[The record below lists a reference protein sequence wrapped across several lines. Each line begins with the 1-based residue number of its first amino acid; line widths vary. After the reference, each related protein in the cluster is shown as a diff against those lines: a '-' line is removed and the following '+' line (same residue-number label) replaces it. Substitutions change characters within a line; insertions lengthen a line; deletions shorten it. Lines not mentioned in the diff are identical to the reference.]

1 MIQSISGSVTIPLRV
16 MIFIDAGYFM
26 DHWLE
31 KECKIPKMQYNFRQF
46 SIRIANNG
54 FTELKQ
60 PRLIRTYYYDGLP
73 DLNYTDELTKR
84 KKFHDRINRLFG
96 DFEVRTARLVK
107 NNHHW
112 EQKGVD
118 TIIALDMV
126 EKAVSNQYDVAI
138 LVSGDLDHLPAVKSV
153 KNLGKH
159 VYGVYYEASYSEP
172 LINEFDLG
180 YQLEKIHDGEEL
192 KMDENTKEVT
202 QT

>member
-1 MIQSISGSVTIPLRV
+1 
-16 MIFIDAGYFM
+16 MIFIDAGYFT

-31 KECKIPKMQYNFRQF
+31 NECKIPKTQYNFRQF
-46 SIRIANNG
+46 SIRIANDG
-54 FTELKQ
+54 FSELKQ

-73 DLNYTDELTKR
+73 DLNYTDEINKR
-84 KKFHDRINRLFG
+84 KNFHDRLNRLFG

-107 NNHHW
+107 NNDHW

-153 KNLGKH
+153 KNLGKQ
-159 VYGVYYEASYSEP
+159 VYGVYYEESYSKP

-180 YQLEKIHDGEEL
+180 YTLEKIHDGEEL
-192 KMDENTKEVT
+192 RMSEDTKEIQ